1 MKHFSIGGIHPPE
14 SKIAKGEAII
24 EMALPLKVYIPLN
37 QHIGA
42 PATAIVAKGD
52 MVVTGQLIAE
62 ATGFMSANIHS
73 SITGKVT
80 SVGPMINAQGLNVPT
95 IVIERKADD
104 EEVWA
109 EGVDASKE
117 FVGEITA
124 EADEI
129 LNRIKGA
136 GIVGM
141 GGATFPT
148 HVKLSIPPTK
158 KAEMLIINGAE
169 CEPYLTSDHRSM
181 LQRGEEFLMGCR
193 IVLKQLGINKCF
205 VGIESNKPDA
215 IAQLTKMAAKDS
227 SIEIVPLKV
236 GYPQGGEKQLIE
248 AITGR
253 EVPPPPG
260 LPIDVGAV
268 VVNVST
274 ILSIYDAVQKGKP
287 LIERVV
293 TVSGKSV
300 SKPINVLTRFGTP
313 ISAIIELAGGLP
325 EDTGKVINGGPMM
338 GRAMINLEAP
348 VTKGCSGITI
358 LNEVEGKRNAAE
370 VCIKCGKCVDACPM
384 ALEPYLLSRL
394 MKVSAMD
401 RLESENVTDCIECGS
416 CQYSCPAQL
425 PLLDYIRL
433 GKQRVMGIIRARSM
447 AK

>member
-1 MKHFSIGGIHPPE
+1 
-14 SKIAKGEAII
+14 
-24 EMALPLKVYIPLN
+24 
-37 QHIGA
+37 
-42 PATAIVAKGD
+42 
-52 MVVTGQLIAE
+52 
-62 ATGFMSANIHS
+62 
-73 SITGKVT
+73 
-80 SVGPMINAQGLNVPT
+80 
-95 IVIERKADD
+95 
-104 EEVWA
+104 
-109 EGVDASKE
+109 
-117 FVGEITA
+117 
-124 EADEI
+124 
-129 LNRIKGA
+129 
-136 GIVGM
+136 
-141 GGATFPT
+141 
-148 HVKLSIPPTK
+148 
-158 KAEMLIINGAE
+158 
-169 CEPYLTSDHRSM
+169 M

-193 IVLKQLGINKCF
+193 IVLKQLGINRCL

-215 IAQLTKMAAKDS
+215 IESLTKMAAKDS
-227 SIEIVPLKV
+227 SIEILPLKV

-248 AITGR
+248 AISGR

-274 ILSIYDAVQKGKP
+274 ILSIYDAVQKRKP

-358 LNEVEGKRNAAE
+358 LNEKEGKRNAE
-370 VCIKCGKCVDACPM
+370 GSCIKCGKCVDACPM

-394 MKVSAMD
+394 MKASAMD